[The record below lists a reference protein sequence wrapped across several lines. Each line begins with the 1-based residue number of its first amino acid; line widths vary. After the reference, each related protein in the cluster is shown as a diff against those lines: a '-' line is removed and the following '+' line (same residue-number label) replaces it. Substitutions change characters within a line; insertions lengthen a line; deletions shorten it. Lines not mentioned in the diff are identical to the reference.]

1 MNLAFEHRRKPP
13 TISQG
18 QGSPWAPVHSCYRT
32 MLEIEALVVNY
43 DEIEVLHGVSLRI
56 TDGEIVT
63 LIGANGAG
71 KTTVLRAISGVVK
84 SRSGSIRFHG
94 KLIEQLAPDAIVAS
108 GIAHVPEGR
117 RIFPELSVEENLK
130 VGGHL
135 VAENERLKTTLA
147 EVYELFPRLKERR
160 RQPGGTLSGGEQQ
173 MLALGRAMMSH
184 PRLLLLDEPS
194 LGLAPRL
201 VSEVARAVRAFRA
214 KGVTVLL
221 VEQNA
226 ALALSLADRGYVIER
241 GRITL
246 DNTAASLRRDP
257 KVVAS
262 YLGGG
267 KDNVARSEES
277 AFTKTKPH

>member
-1 MNLAFEHRRKPP
+1 MNLPFEHRRKPP
-13 TISQG
+13 TISKG
-18 QGSPWAPVHSCYRT
+18 QGSPRAPVHSGCT

-71 KTTVLRAISGVVK
+71 KTTALKAISGVVK
-84 SRSGSIRFHG
+84 SRSGSIRFCG
-94 KLIEQLAPDAIVAS
+94 KSIERLAPDAIVAS

-160 RQPGGTLSGGEQQ
+160 QQSGGTLSGGEQQ

-194 LGLAPRL
+194 LGLAPRI

-226 ALALSLADRGYVIER
+226 ALALSLADRGYVMER

-246 DNTAASLRRDP
+246 ENTAASLRRDP
-257 KVVAS
+257 EVVAS
-262 YLGGG
+262 YLGSA
-267 KDNVARSEES
+267 KDAMARGEES
-277 AFTKTKPH
+277 APPKTKPH